1 MSDIYVS
8 VIGSSSC
15 DDEQRAQAEEVGR
28 LLAVAG
34 CIVVCGGMDSGVMA
48 AVARGAMRGGG
59 RSIGLLPDLD
69 RRHASPDLTFSLCT
83 GIGHGRNLAVA
94 ASGDVVIAVGGEWGT
109 LSEIGLARSVG
120 RPVVLLSSW
129 DVRPAAGE
137 SDGLLHVS
145 TPEEA
150 VALALSLAKH
160 KGP

>member
-83 GIGHGRNLAVA
+83 ERRPSSRVNARGGRR
-94 ASGDVVIAVGGEWGT
+94 
-109 LSEIGLARSVG
+109 ARPLPG
-120 RPVVLLSSW
+120 Q
-129 DVRPAAGE
+129 
-137 SDGLLHVS
+137 
-145 TPEEA
+145 T
-150 VALALSLAKH
+150 
-160 KGP
+160 